1 MKKLRDYLSDT
12 PSPAQTTPTLTV
24 DKTDPS
30 ENLYNEYKKTGK
42 IPGQN
47 SDFPKRNNSL
57 YDVFKKRKQKESNLT
72 DYPNMKKAFQNKKK
86 IK

>member
-12 PSPAQTTPTLTV
+12 PSPDQTTPTLTV
-24 DKTDPS
+24 DKTDPTDAMY
-30 ENLYNEYKKTGK
+30 EEYKKTGK
-42 IPGQN
+42 ISGQN

-57 YDVFKKRKQKESNLT
+57 YDVFKKRKQKESKIT
-72 DYPNMKKAFQNKKK
+72 DYPNIKKAFQNKRK